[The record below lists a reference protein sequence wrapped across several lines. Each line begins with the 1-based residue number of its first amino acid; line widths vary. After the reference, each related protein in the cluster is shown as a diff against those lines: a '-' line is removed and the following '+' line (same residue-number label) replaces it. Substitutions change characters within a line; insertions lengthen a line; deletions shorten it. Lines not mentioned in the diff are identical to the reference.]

1 MLSATTTIKFD
12 APGAV
17 RGPSFVPWVR
27 EHRGAVAMAG
37 LLAFAGPVTFLT
49 GALSVMREPTAA
61 NIAWLTGWWLLY
73 GVTLWFFLLA
83 TGHALMVRAQ
93 RFGRGARV
101 VLGALAACLAAVATS
116 LLTAGRATV
125 VVEQGLAYSNTTM
138 HAHGFIVSVTMALLY
153 FEHLRRS
160 REHEQAA
167 ARLAVAQ
174 AAQRHARRRI
184 VQARVQEVQARIDP
198 QMLFKMLDTVR
209 RLYEGDAGRAEHFFD
224 ELIVFLR
231 AALPR
236 VRAASSSVSREVELA
251 RALVGLHALAAVHQ
265 LEIAI
270 DVSAEASHARFPPG
284 VLLPLLDS
292 AIGGGA
298 VSLLLAAT
306 CTDGAIR
313 LVLTLDEPPSDAE
326 LARVRGLLH
335 ELYEGSATLD
345 SEISPGIVRIV
356 FRVPHEHT

>member
-1 MLSATTTIKFD
+1 MLSATTALKFD
-12 APGAV
+12 MPGAV
-17 RGPSFVPWVR
+17 LNPGFVPWVR
-27 EHRGAVAMAG
+27 AHRGAVAMAG
-37 LLAFAGPVTFLT
+37 LLAFAGPLTFFT
-49 GALSVMREPTAA
+49 GALSVMHEPTAA
-61 NIAWLTGWWLLY
+61 NIALLAGWWLLY

-101 VLGALAACLAAVATS
+101 VLGVLAACLAAVATN
-116 LLTAGRATV
+116 LLTVGRATV
-125 VVEQGLAYSNTTM
+125 VVEQGLAYSSTTM

-153 FEHLRRS
+153 FAHLRRS
-160 REHEQAA
+160 REQEQAA

-174 AAQRHARRRI
+174 AAQRNARRRI

-209 RLYEGDAGRAEHFFD
+209 RLYEADAGRAEHFLD

-270 DVSAEASHARFPPG
+270 DVSADTSHARFPPG

-292 AIGGGA
+292 AIAGGA
-298 VSLLLAAT
+298 VSLRLAAT
-306 CTDGAIR
+306 CADCATR
-313 LVLTLDEPPSDAE
+313 LVLTLDVPPSDAA
-326 LARVRGLLH
+326 LARVRALLR
-335 ELYEGSATLD
+335 ELYEASATLD
-345 SEISPGIVRIV
+345 SEITHGIACIVVRI
-356 FRVPHEHT
+356 PHEYA